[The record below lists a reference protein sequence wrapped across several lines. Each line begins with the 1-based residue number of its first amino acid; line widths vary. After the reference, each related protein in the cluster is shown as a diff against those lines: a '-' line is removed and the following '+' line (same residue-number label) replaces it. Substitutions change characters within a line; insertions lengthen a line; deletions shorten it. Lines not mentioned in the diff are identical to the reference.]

1 MLSQIKSKIESLPGS
16 YRFLYTEAASLTS
29 PYIFVGL
36 NPGGSVDD
44 PSDLSIAEGNAY
56 EGERWGRGGGYN
68 PLQKQVL
75 AFFQEMAVR
84 VGVADWRS
92 FMSQRWL
99 ISNYV
104 FYRSGRWAEMVAKKE
119 HVEKSKG
126 IWRDIFTA
134 IPPKIIVCNGHD
146 TYANM
151 KAMLCEQGWAE
162 ESERRSLRAW
172 DGPHIAV
179 LVRHEQGHRCVLIGF
194 AHLSTFKV
202 IKRPENAAIME
213 EVYAAIAAGM

>member
-1 MLSQIKSKIESLPGS
+1 MLSQIKAQIESLPGS

-36 NPGGSVDD
+36 NPGGSIDD
-44 PSDLSIAEGNAY
+44 PSDLSVVEGNAY
-56 EGERWGRGGGYN
+56 EGERWSRGGGYN
-68 PLQKQVL
+68 PLQHQVL
-75 AFFQEMAVR
+75 SFFQEMAAR
-84 VGVADWRS
+84 VGVADWRC

-104 FYRSGRWAEMVAKKE
+104 FYRSGRWAEMAAKKE
-119 HVEKSKG
+119 HVENSKG

-134 IPPKIIVCNGHD
+134 VAPKVIVCNGHD

-151 KAMLCEQGWAE
+151 KAMLREQGWTD

-179 LVRHEQGHRCVLIGF
+179 LVQEGRRCLMIGF

-213 EVYAAIAAGM
+213 EVYAAIAAAM